1 MSTGSEE
8 YNCDFLTLQKYA
20 LSQEE
25 KKRAPDTTVGM
36 RSEIQISLA

>member
-25 KKRAPDTTVGM
+25 EKKELQTLPW
-36 RSEIQISLA
+36 E

>member
-25 KKRAPDTTVGM
+25 KKELQTLPW
-36 RSEIQISLA
+36 E